1 MTAGG
6 GIAHSEQSPDPH
18 APMLHGAQ
26 LWVALPD
33 AERGRAP
40 SFDHDRELP
49 VLREPGAT
57 ATVLPGEL
65 AGARSPGQVH
75 TALIGVDAT
84 LVSGADAVLPLEGDF
99 EHAVLTVSG
108 APEVDGEELRPGSL
122 CYLGTGR
129 STLRLRA
136 ETPSRLLLLGGI
148 PFTEKIVMWWNFI
161 ARTGEE
167 IAEARERWQAE
178 LAGEPTPT
186 AASGTGSFRPGPVG
200 AVPRTMKS
208 ASAHASPF
216 ASPTPRDSTCPGGPG
231 YDTPAARAAP
241 TRVGGGRER
250 QAD

>member
-1 MTAGG
+1 
-6 GIAHSEQSPDPH
+6 
-18 APMLHGAQ
+18 MLH
-26 LWVALPD
+26 
-33 AERGRAP
+33 
-40 SFDHDRELP
+40 
-49 VLREPGAT
+49 EPGAT
-57 ATVLPGEL
+57 ATVLLGEL

-75 TALIGVDAT
+75 TALVGVDVT
-84 LVSGADAVLPLEGDF
+84 MESGADAVLPLEGDF

-108 APEVDGEELRPGSL
+108 APDIDGGELPAGSL

-186 AASGTGSFRPGPVG
+186 AAAGTGSFRPGPFG
-200 AVPRTMKS
+200 AVPGYEGP
-208 ASAHASPF
+208 ALAAPPLP
-216 ASPTPRDSTCPGGPG
+216 PTPLRPRG
-231 YDTPAARAAP
+231 R
-241 TRVGGGRER
+241 TR
-250 QAD
+250 